1 MQLINSVA
9 DFHVAAPAQKP
20 KPFAVAMLKFVLRV
34 GLLKTAIGH
43 DALIARQQ
51 RARTGRKRGQNV
63 LSQIIQQ
70 AAARRRKSAHGRAV

>member
-34 GLLKTAIGH
+34 GLLKTVIGH
-43 DALIARQQ
+43 DALGRRQQ
-51 RARTGRKRGQNV
+51 RARTGSRRGQNV
-63 LSQIIQQ
+63 LSQTVQQ
-70 AAARRRKSAHGRAV
+70 TTAHDRAV